1 MKRKIIKLTL
11 TLQSGEVVIEAK
23 DENRISSRGLAVST
37 SITYGNGAITP
48 TAQITVYGLPIE
60 TMNKFFRVQWNTMQA
75 ILNTVKIEVGESDDS
90 LSVAYEGNITFAT
103 VNMDGSPDVSL
114 VITSQMAIV
123 EKMTITPPFILSK
136 GESADVADIARY
148 LANESNYEFV
158 NNGVTHIVTD
168 LTLNGSTIEKIEK
181 LSQMCDFD
189 LYIEQK
195 LITICKKGTARELKV
210 PVISPLTGLIGYP
223 APDIRGITFSC
234 LYDPIVRFGGIVT
247 LKDSL
252 IEIANADWR
261 IYGLVS
267 VLEANIPQGKWQH
280 NVNATWRDSKDA
292 AVQR

>member
-1 MKRKIIKLTL
+1 M
-11 TLQSGEVVIEAK
+11 TLQDGEVVVEAK
-23 DENRISSRGLAVST
+23 DENRISSKGLAVSAAV
-37 SITYGNGAITP
+37 TYGNGAITP
-48 TAQITVYGLPIE
+48 TAQVTVYGLPIE
-60 TMNKFFRVQWNTMQA
+60 TMNKFFRVQWNTMSA
-75 ILNTVKIEVGESDDS
+75 ILNKIKVEVGEQGGELTSI
-90 LSVAYEGNITFAT
+90 YEGNITFAT
-103 VNMDGSPDVSL
+103 VNMDAAPDVSL

-123 EKMTITPPFILSK
+123 EKMTVTPPFMLAK

-148 LANESNYEFV
+148 LATDSGYEFV

-168 LTLNGSTIEKIEK
+168 LTLNGSNIEKIER
-181 LSQMCDFD
+181 LATMCDFD

-195 LITICKKGTARELKV
+195 TITICKKGEAREIKI
-210 PVISPLTGLIGYP
+210 PVISPTTGLIGYP
-223 APDIRGITFSC
+223 SPDIRGISFSC

-280 NVNATWRDSKDA
+280 NVNATWRNSKDA